1 MLKTITYTAYNTYYI
16 SQIESYPK
24 VNNLSNTG
32 DRGLIT

>member
-1 MLKTITYTAYNTYYI
+1 MLKTLTYTAYKTNYI
-16 SQIESYPK
+16 NQIESYPK

>member
-16 SQIESYPK
+16 SQIESYLK

>member
-16 SQIESYPK
+16 SQIESYLK

-32 DRGLIT
+32 DRRLIT